1 MSTTKRQ
8 TTESSPLSLREIQ
21 ELEQRRAQEEAN
33 KRRKNA
39 PAGGAEPITKLLWET
54 RVGGNEPVPLSEI
67 MAQEEAATQSDE
79 PKPKKEAAQPQAA
92 QSEDVWSSGS
102 GQHTVSAAQSKAS
115 LRDIQQ
121 EEQKSGKQ
129 QPQQQQQ
136 QKKGGKG
143 QQASASGQQEV
154 RLPPPRVARTAFR
167 LTLPSRPGLHAA
179 EVFQEAAAAA
189 KPVASEGQPQEG
201 KFAALPLPY
210 RLRFADVVGYSG

>member
-1 MSTTKRQ
+1 VSATKRQ

-33 KRRKNA
+33 KRKKNA

-92 QSEDVWSSGS
+92 QSDDVWSSGS
-102 GQHTVSAAQSKAS
+102 GQHTVSASQSKAS

-121 EEQKSGKQ
+121 EEQKPNK
-129 QPQQQQQ
+129 QQ

-167 LTLPSRPGLHAA
+167 LTLPSHPGLHTA

-189 KPVASEGQPQEG
+189 KPVASEGQP
-201 KFAALPLPY
+201 
-210 RLRFADVVGYSG
+210 